1 MVSLIS
7 RSDIDNNFMLE
18 ILRDKVIA
26 RGTITPS
33 EALWISGLQ
42 DAAINGLFA
51 AASSIRQRFRGD
63 IIDLCAIVN
72 AKSGAC
78 SEDCSYCAQ
87 SSKVRTGVAVYPLL
101 EESKIIEKAWEAKN
115 AGVRR
120 FCIVTSG
127 RKVSNNELTKMGSMV
142 REVRRTGLL
151 PCATLGLLNKEEL
164 SYLRECGL
172 VRYHH
177 NLETSES
184 FFPEICST
192 HTYHDKLK
200 TIEAALSAGLTVCS
214 GGIFGIGE
222 TWQDRVDMAFALRA
236 LDVDSV
242 PINFLIPVQGTPLGE
257 QAVLPPLEA
266 LKIISLYRFILPD
279 KQIRVCGGRVQALNE
294 FHWMVFMAGA
304 DAVLTGNYLT
314 TTGRTFGDDLE
325 LIRQSGLKIAGQ

>member
-1 MVSLIS
+1 M
-7 RSDIDNNFMLE
+7 FMIE
-18 ILRDKVIA
+18 TLRDKVIA
-26 RGTITPS
+26 GGTITPS
-33 EALWISGLQ
+33 EALWISGLH
-42 DAAINGLFA
+42 DVDIIGLFA

-87 SSKVRTGVAVYPLL
+87 SSKARTGVAVYPLL
-101 EESKIIEKAWEAKN
+101 EKSKIIERALEAKN

-127 RKVSNNELTKMGSMV
+127 RKISNNELSKMGDMV

-164 SYLRECGL
+164 AYLRECGL

-200 TIEAALSAGLTVCS
+200 TIEAALSAGLSVCS

-222 TWQDRVDMAFALRA
+222 TWRDRVDMAFALRA

-242 PINFLIPVQGTPLGE
+242 PVNFLIPVKGTPLGE
-257 QAVLPPLEA
+257 HTVLRPFEA
-266 LKIISLYRFILPD
+266 LKIISLYRFIMPD
-279 KQIRVCGGRVQALNE
+279 KQIRVCGGRVQALHE
-294 FHWMVFMAGA
+294 FSCMVFMAGS

-325 LIRQSGLKIAGQ
+325 LIRQSGLKIAGA

>member
-1 MVSLIS
+1 MI
-7 RSDIDNNFMLE
+7 E
-18 ILRDKVIA
+18 ALRDKVIA
-26 RGTITPS
+26 GGVITPS
-33 EALWISGLQ
+33 EALWISGL
-42 DAAINGLFA
+42 DDSAIMGLFA
-51 AASSIRQRFRGD
+51 AATGIRQRFRGD
-63 IIDLCAIVN
+63 SIDLCAIVN

-87 SSKVRTGVAVYPLL
+87 SSKVKTGVAVYPLL
-101 EESKIIEKAWEAKN
+101 EENKIIEKALEAKN
-115 AGVRR
+115 SGVRR

-127 RKVSNNELTKMGSMV
+127 RKVSNNELSKMGGMV
-142 REVRRTGLL
+142 RAVRRTGLL

-200 TIEAALSAGLTVCS
+200 TIEAALSAGLSVCS

-242 PINFLIPVQGTPLGE
+242 PVNFLIPVKGTLLGE
-257 QAVLPPLEA
+257 HEVLTPFEA
-266 LKIISLYRFILPD
+266 LKIISLYRFILPG
-279 KQIRVCGGRVQALNE
+279 KQIRVCGGRVQALHE
-294 FHWMVFMAGA
+294 FNCMVFMAGA